1 MLTSGKTGG
10 IISNCWADWLKNF
23 KKDIDNHET
32 LWYNQKITEMSKERK
47 ISSKKLK
54 NFLTD
59 TKVCD
64 KISKLSQRQ
73 QQRTLITEQWHILES
88 SKEFSS

>member
-1 MLTSGKTGG
+1 MKLFG
-10 IISNCWADWLKNF
+10 II
-23 KKDIDNHET
+23 KKS
-32 LWYNQKITEMSKERK
+32 LRCPKKEK
-47 ISSKKLK
+47 LLQKKLK

-73 QQRTLITEQWHILES
+73 QQRTLITEQ
-88 SKEFSS
+88 